1 MLTRSFR
8 CQARSGLVV
17 DRSVPHPCG
26 MSTALLVV
34 DAQESFRQRE
44 DWAQISAPDI
54 ADRIALL
61 VERARARGDAV
72 VWVLHTEPGTGSFFD
87 PDRGL
92 VRLLPGL
99 DPREGEL
106 VLRKTS
112 HNAFTTTNLAQHLT
126 SKGVREVVVTGIRTE
141 QCCETTARVAS
152 DLGYAVRFVLDA
164 TATHPLPRWDGT
176 GTIGADEVAQRTASA
191 LQARFADVVTVADVL
206 AS

>member
-1 MLTRSFR
+1 MT
-8 CQARSGLVV
+8 
-17 DRSVPHPCG
+17 
-26 MSTALLVV
+26 TALLVV

-44 DWAQISAPDI
+44 DWEQISAPDI
-54 ADRIALL
+54 VDRIARL
-61 VERARARGDAV
+61 VEHARARGDDV

-92 VRLLPGL
+92 VQLLPGL
-99 DPREGEL
+99 NPRADEM
-106 VLRKTS
+106 VIQKTS

-126 SKGVREVVVTGIRTE
+126 STGVGEVVVTGIRTE

-176 GTIGADEVAQRTASA
+176 GTIDADEVAQRTASV
-191 LQARFADVVTVADVL
+191 LQGRFADVVTVADVL